1 MVKLKCFWIQ
11 GEYSYAVNTIDR
23 GEDDYQVKT
32 VTNKKILDVVKKDR

>member
-1 MVKLKCFWIQ
+1 MFWIQ

-32 VTNKKILDVVKKDR
+32 VTNNCLQYKPNMIK